1 MKENPA
7 YSKKKKEGKLQVVL
21 KRCRIK
27 IERGEAKEPSSTAS
41 LALQTMR
48 DLRLMM
54 LWTEYSKEEGDE
66 ENDKM
71 DGLNPLHVGRLSFSF
86 TENGWWY

>member
-1 MKENPA
+1 
-7 YSKKKKEGKLQVVL
+7 
-21 KRCRIK
+21 
-27 IERGEAKEPSSTAS
+27 
-41 LALQTMR
+41 
-48 DLRLMM
+48 MM

-71 DGLNPLHVGRLSFSF
+71 DGLNPLLVDRLSFSF